1 MSQTLELLP
10 GSAGGP
16 GDCSPHWGVGGVGV
30 QRPPNPHQAGSTLNA
45 HRGAGSLCFL
55 SGLSEFLWIY
65 LAMTVLVREF
75 PSDGPGLVSKITP
88 FKACRDF

>member
-1 MSQTLELLP
+1 MSQTLELVP
-10 GSAGGP
+10 GSAGGL
-16 GDCSPHWGVGGVGV
+16 GDCSPHWGDGGGE
-30 QRPPNPHQAGSTLNA
+30 RAETPHPCQAGSTLNA